1 VLRIVTVTVLLGGVV
16 FAQSSGPELSA
27 IADGETAFYN
37 GKIDGRFGIALSLT
51 RNGGNI
57 SGSYQYASQ
66 GKAIDLQGTVLPDA
80 KLKIEENAAPSVAS
94 GEFLVGA
101 APGQSELT
109 GEWRSADG
117 KHSYAVHL
125 QRIDTDRFRELLT
138 QWRARRELKSK
149 PTPTKQ
155 KTLFDR
161 LTSPDPSDQVR
172 RSQAVQEVRALD
184 PVRLQQIIS
193 ELMEALAG
201 ASKGNAESEWRGNF
215 AAQSLGELG
224 EPAVAPLLKA
234 LHGSDAGVRA
244 RAASALGTIG
254 VPALRDVTGVLEEP
268 SPELRC
274 AAAHALA
281 VMRANAAPAVP
292 ALTALLRNGSLEVQR
307 CVVAALGAI
316 GSKEALGELR
326 SELRDT
332 TLQGETLNA
341 LAMMQ
346 RRASDATPEVLSLM
360 KIDKPLTRMIA
371 VRTLGKIATPSP
383 EVVAALTVSL
393 SDADRITRETAVTS
407 LGEMGPAAAPAVPLL
422 RKFLHDHSDT
432 GRWVRANAAETLG
445 KIGPGAADA
454 TGDLIAL
461 WADEF
466 LYARRN
472 AVDAVSCIGPAAIPA
487 LMGALHDRQPDIRS
501 GATWQLGVFHA
512 AQATSPLIEALG
524 DKDPTVQAAA
534 RQALDKIATP
544 EAKEALAKAPSPPPV
559 SELQT
564 LAQVEGPVPAAGDQR
579 SPMKLASKASL
590 RGPGGISLLATVH
603 RCDDCGD
610 LVRIWKPVGDRFLV
624 IYTPDSKEDEA
635 EDPSVAAYEEPEG
648 FRLSGEYFIHLM
660 LLYSGTGFGHEDAF
674 LWIGPDAS
682 LHKLKFVS
690 PASQYAL
697 REGEG
702 VWKGEMNL
710 FRDDEATF
718 RFGIWRDGDGNC
730 CPTGGEV
737 KGHYKLTGSKHYNP
751 ETKKWSADFQIVP
764 ADFTR
769 LDTVER

>member
-1 VLRIVTVTVLLGGVV
+1 VLRIVTVTVLLGVAV

-37 GKIDGRFGIALSLT
+37 GKIDGRFEIALSLT
-51 RNGGNI
+51 RNGRII
-57 SGSYQYASQ
+57 SGSYQYATQ
-66 GKAIDLQGTVLPDA
+66 GKPLDLQGTVLPDG
-80 KLKIEENAAPSVAS
+80 KLKIEEYAAPGVAS
-94 GEFLVGA
+94 GEFLVAA

-117 KHSYAVHL
+117 KHCYAVHL
-125 QRIDTDRFRELLT
+125 QRIDRDRFRELLT
-138 QWRARRELKSK
+138 QGRARRELKSK

-234 LHGSDAGVRA
+234 LHGPDARVRD
-244 RAASALGTIG
+244 RAASALGTVG
-254 VPALRDVTGVLEEP
+254 VPALKDLTAVLDEP

-281 VMRANAAPAVP
+281 GIRANAAPAVP
-292 ALTALLRNGSLEVQR
+292 PLTTLLRNGSLEVKK
-307 CVVAALGAI
+307 CVVWALAAI
-316 GSKEALGELR
+316 GTKEALGELR
-326 SELRDT
+326 AELSDPA
-332 TLQGETLNA
+332 LQDETLNA

-346 RRASDATPEVLSLM
+346 RRASDATPEVLSLL

-371 VRTLGKIATPSP
+371 VRTLSKIATPSP

-393 SDADRITRETAVTS
+393 SDADRITRETAVIS
-407 LGEMGPAAAPAVPLL
+407 LGEMGPAAAPAAPLL

-487 LMGALHDRQPDIRS
+487 LMGALHDPQPDIRS
-501 GATWQLGVFHA
+501 GAAWQLGVFHA

-534 RQALDKIATP
+534 RQALGKIDTP
-544 EAKEALAKAPSPPPV
+544 EAKAAIAKASSQPARSN
-559 SELQT
+559 LQT
-564 LAQVEGPVPAAGDQR
+564 LQEVESAIPPAEDLR
-579 SPMKLASKASL
+579 TPLKLAAKANL
-590 RGPGGISLLATVH
+590 TGPSGMSLLATVH
-603 RCDDCGD
+603 RSDERGD
-610 LVRIWKPVGDRFLV
+610 VVRIWKAVGDRFVL
-624 IYTPDSKEDEA
+624 IKEIDSEES
-635 EDPSVAAYEEPEG
+635 EPEVAAYEEPEG
-648 FRLSGEYFIHLM
+648 FRMSGEYFIHLM
-660 LLYSGTGFGHEDAF
+660 LRFSGTGFMHNDTF
-674 LWIGPDAS
+674 LWIAPDAT
-682 LHKLKFVS
+682 LHETKFVN
-690 PASQYAL
+690 PVEQYRGL
-697 REGEG
+697 RQGEG
-702 VWKGEMNL
+702 VWKGELNQ
-710 FRDDEATF
+710 FHDDACTF
-718 RFGIWRDGDGNC
+718 RFGIWKDGDGNC
-730 CPTGGEV
+730 CPSGGEV
-737 KGHYKLTGSKHYNP
+737 TGQYKLIGHSSYNS
-751 ETKKWSADFQIVP
+751 ETKKWFADFQIVP

-769 LDTVER
+769 SDTVER